1 MRTKNYHEAQN
12 DRWHEQYLNSEKL
25 LSEMEDT
32 LHHLEA
38 LALRYITDEEGRKA
52 VKHLV
57 DAVDRPTRHSSFQQ
71 DLSPGRRGA
80 GFEGRTD
87 GRVHT

>member
-12 DRWHEQYLNSEKL
+12 DRWHEHYLNSEKL

-57 DAVDRPTRHSSFQQ
+57 DAVW
-71 DLSPGRRGA
+71 RG
-80 GFEGRTD
+80 ERT
-87 GRVHT
+87 HTSQES

>member
-38 LALRYITDEEGRKA
+38 LALRYIIDEEGRKA

-57 DAVDRPTRHSSFQQ
+57 DAVW
-71 DLSPGRRGA
+71 RG
-80 GFEGRTD
+80 ERT
-87 GRVHT
+87 HTSQES